1 MYLTYYPALQGVVL
15 GLMPIIIG
23 NLYITIVIA
32 GHLMSIDT
40 HLFSCDDPGGDSA
53 CIYTL
58 FDLIMDD
65 PNNVS
70 IDYSILRTGR
80 TGTAFLV
87 MGSYVTLA
95 SLLILVPDKNEAGR
109 VPEAYDGNIWEYF
122 IWKRSNILFTSV
134 FLMFFELAVI
144 QFSFSAIYGDNAWL
158 MMGIFKVIEII
169 VETML
174 DGAVPE
180 ALMLSPLQVS
190 FAVVLGLTGF
200 GAANFLDFLQ
210 GYFIDVGITMIERPY
225 LDSVIE
231 VVSGSIEDTVPK
243 IRRAFVKWID
253 IKEDDE
259 IDKKNE
265 EEEEEDLDKEEE
277 KEDKDEK
284 EGEEEEDSEEKSSDS
299 DIQYSDDS
307 SIESNLD
314 DLSLEDDPNILLF
327 QMQQQNDSDI
337 PSVDVSME
345 IREKKRKEKEMLQK
359 RQRDLER
366 HLRGKVNE
374 DEANDQEKEFA
385 QYQKGQKEGE
395 GEAEEGQE
403 EEDIKMDDVEL
414 QEVEPLIDF
423 YGGYCNDT
431 LSLIYQPFFTGLI
444 WVYYDETVV
453 ASLYGIRIQD
463 FIFYFLFN
471 LVIIPF

>member
-1 MYLTYYPALQGVVL
+1 
-15 GLMPIIIG
+15 
-23 NLYITIVIA
+23 
-32 GHLMSIDT
+32 MSIDT
-40 HLFSCDDPGGDSA
+40 HLFSCNNPGGSAA

-58 FDLIMDD
+58 FDLIKDD

-70 IDYSILRTGR
+70 IDYSVLRTGR
-80 TGTAFLV
+80 TGTAFLM
-87 MGSYVTLA
+87 MGSYVTLV

-174 DGAVPE
+174 DGMVPE

-231 VVSGSIEDTVPK
+231 VVSGSLEDSVPK
-243 IRRAFVKWID
+243 IRRAFIKWID

-259 IDKKNE
+259 ADKKKDE
-265 EEEEEDLDKEEE
+265 EEDEEKDLDKEDENKENEGE
-277 KEDKDEK
+277 KK
-284 EGEEEEDSEEKSSDS
+284 EGEEEEDSDDKSSGS

-314 DLSLEDDPNILLF
+314 DLSLDDDPNILLF

-345 IREKKRKEKEMLQK
+345 MREKKRKEKELLDK

-366 HLRGKVNE
+366 HLRGKVKEE
-374 DEANDQEKEFA
+374 DANINEKEFA
-385 QYQKGQKEGE
+385 EH
-395 GEAEEGQE
+395 
-403 EEDIKMDDVEL
+403 
-414 QEVEPLIDF
+414 
-423 YGGYCNDT
+423 
-431 LSLIYQPFFTGLI
+431 
-444 WVYYDETVV
+444 
-453 ASLYGIRIQD
+453 
-463 FIFYFLFN
+463 
-471 LVIIPF
+471 